1 MLTIFQVLSLEN
13 WTDGMMYNFMDSNN
27 TYISA
32 FYFITLVIFGAFFIM
47 NLVLAQIIES
57 YNKQEEAT
65 GGVVAKNMY
74 KKKEVAISSESDE
87 SSDPFTSK
95 IDSDRNKSL
104 SISKEKELSRHQN
117 DSKIKISKLEDISKA

>member
-13 WTDGMMYNFMDSNN
+13 WTDGMMYNYMDSNN

-32 FYFITLVIFGAFFIM
+32 LYFITLVIFGAFFIM

-65 GGVVAKNMY
+65 GGVKAKNIY
-74 KKKEVAISSESDE
+74 KKKDVINDTESEENGEQSK
-87 SSDPFTSK
+87 SK
-95 IDSDRNKSL
+95 IDSNKNKSFSISIEKKKSLRNKYSSNN
-104 SISKEKELSRHQN
+104 SIRSPHQN
-117 DSKIKISKLEDISKA
+117 E

>member
-13 WTDGMMYNFMDSNN
+13 WTDGMMYNYMDSNN

-32 FYFITLVIFGAFFIM
+32 LYFITLVIFGAFFIM

-65 GGVVAKNMY
+65 GGVKAKNIY
-74 KKKEVAISSESDE
+74 KKKDIINVTESEE
-87 SSDPFTSK
+87 SGEQSKSK
-95 IDSDRNKSL
+95 IDSGKNKSL
-104 SISKEKELSRHQN
+104 SISKEKKLSPSNKDSRKNSIRSPHQN
-117 DSKIKISKLEDISKA
+117 D

>member
-13 WTDGMMYNFMDSNN
+13 WTDGMMYNYMDSNN

-32 FYFITLVIFGAFFIM
+32 LYFITLVIFGAFFIM

-65 GGVVAKNMY
+65 GGVKAKNIY
-74 KKKEVAISSESDE
+74 KKRNVVIDTESEE
-87 SSDPFTSK
+87 SGGQSKSK

-104 SISKEKELSRHQN
+104 SISKEKKLSPSNKDSNKNSIRSPHQN
-117 DSKIKISKLEDISKA
+117 D

>member
-13 WTDGMMYNFMDSNN
+13 WTDGMMYNYMDSNN

-32 FYFITLVIFGAFFIM
+32 LYFITLVIFGAFFIM

-65 GGVVAKNMY
+65 GGVKAKNIY
-74 KKKEVAISSESDE
+74 KKKDIINVTESEE
-87 SSDPFTSK
+87 SGEQSKSK
-95 IDSDRNKSL
+95 IDSGKNKSL
-104 SISKEKELSRHQN
+104 SISKEKKLSLSNKDSRKNSITSPHQN
-117 DSKIKISKLEDISKA
+117 D